1 MSEIQ
6 PSLERSPEGVALS
19 VFAFLSILVCFPPLL
34 WHSRNKNFPAV
45 CLTVWLIVQNIFN
58 FINPLVWPTD
68 DIPSWWDGR
77 GYCDIQAKL
86 ITGAGVGI
94 AGPLACIFRSLA
106 KVLDTEHA
114 TIMPSKG
121 EKRRTLAFD
130 ISFCV
135 IIPAFVMAIHYIVQ
149 ERRYFIYAIVGCMP
163 SYISSWPS
171 IIVNHMWAP
180 LVLTVAVVYAV
191 IVVYRLIKY
200 KREFNYIIS
209 VSSSTNKSRFMRLF
223 ILSMVLLLGSYPV
236 QIYVLFFNITGFGP
250 LLPFSWAEVHGP
262 EWQVIEKYPMGG
274 KVFFDRWIHVTAGFL
289 LFAFFGFGKDATL
302 MYRSFLLKLGLGR
315 LFPGLQHPHI
325 MGSGH
330 GSSRSKGGSLG
341 SRTRIIFRGKSE
353 DTTTMS
359 TVSKPDES
367 SSMSIGPFISSD
379 SGRRSPSFSLN
390 KPASSHLARTTPNE
404 NHSTEPYLSD
414 IGNILQVSP
423 PRPSPQP
430 GTVDVRTSF
439 PVSPRRGDDMV

>member
-6 PSLERSPEGVALS
+6 LSLERSLEGVALS

-121 EKRRTLAFD
+121 EKRRALAFD

-171 IIVNHMWAP
+171 IVVNHMWAP

-191 IVVYRLIKY
+191 IVVYRLIRY

-250 LLPFSWAEVHGP
+250 LLPFSWLKCTGQNGKYRKYRWGVKYSSIVRFMYCWIFVSLSLAL
-262 EWQVIEKYPMGG
+262 EKMPLSCI
-274 KVFFDRWIHVTAGFL
+274 DRFSSNLAL
-289 LFAFFGFGKDATL
+289 DD
-302 MYRSFLLKLGLGR
+302 SFLV
-315 LFPGLQHPHI
+315 F
-325 MGSGH
+325 
-330 GSSRSKGGSLG
+330 
-341 SRTRIIFRGKSE
+341 
-353 DTTTMS
+353 
-359 TVSKPDES
+359 
-367 SSMSIGPFISSD
+367 
-379 SGRRSPSFSLN
+379 
-390 KPASSHLARTTPNE
+390 
-404 NHSTEPYLSD
+404 
-414 IGNILQVSP
+414 NILILWAL
-423 PRPSPQP
+423 
-430 GTVDVRTSF
+430 GTALLGAKAD
-439 PVSPRRGDDMV
+439 PLEAGQE